1 MMSLR
6 RKHRWFGMG
15 FLLAWALSHS
25 AVVNAQN
32 EPARAA
38 PADKIRRSLDQV
50 VSFDYQ
56 GNSFGDAIAHLKER
70 TQLPIV
76 IDQVALRQRGIG
88 EGTSQTVELRN
99 VRGKVKQALQQLLN
113 GFNLTYVILED
124 SLLITSEETA
134 VTRQMRQRVPIELTN
149 VSADKALRDI
159 AHKAGISL
167 VFDPRVGKAVHQ
179 TISLQ
184 VEEATVETGLR
195 LIAELVDLKAV
206 RMGNIMFV
214 TDPTR
219 ADRIRREEAALVE
232 THVTNANG
240 Q

>member
-56 GNSFGDAIAHLKER
+56 GNSFEAAIAHLKER

-76 IDQVALRQRGIG
+76 VDQVALRQRGIG
-88 EGTSQTVELRN
+88 EGTFQAIEFRN

-134 VTRQMRQRVPIELTN
+134 VTRQMRQRIPIELTN
-149 VSADKALRDI
+149 VAAHKALRDI
-159 AHKAGISL
+159 AHKTGISL
-167 VFDPRVGKAVHQ
+167 VFDPRIGKAVHQ

-184 VEEATVETGLR
+184 VEEATAETGLR

-206 RMGNIMFV
+206 RMGNVMFV

-219 ADRIRREEAALVE
+219 ADRIRREEAAE
-232 THVTNANG
+232 TQATTANG